1 MEETTQMEKPVKRR
15 LLPITISTRLSGETR
30 GRIEQWAAK
39 EDRLV
44 SKMVRILIVEALNA
58 RDKKKKRLKK

>member
-1 MEETTQMEKPVKRR
+1 MEDSTQMEKPAKRR

-30 GRIEQWAAK
+30 GRIENWAAK
-39 EDRLV
+39 EDRPV

-58 RDKKKKRLKK
+58 REKKKNRRKK